1 MIFKSFT
8 RASLLAAL
16 LGAVAAAP
24 ASAQFYDPCN
34 VCQPVQPVAQTCYQ
48 TVPVTQYVPEKRTVM
63 KPVTEYKEVQ
73 QKVTVYRPVTEQRTA
88 EVPQVSYQN
97 VTECRQVTRDMG
109 GWQTQYQPV
118 AKMAPCQYDSRP
130 NFAGWFNRTA
140 YSFRSA
146 FTPNYRTVRSYQP
159 NVVTTNVPV
168 TRQVAVRSTRKV
180 TYNVTRMVP
189 EERTQTVRVPTTRM
203 VAVEETVNVPR
214 TVYRTVPTGTAI
226 TYGYGGYGYAPQTV
240 LAPTEDP
247 ISGSRS
253 ADSSANKF
261 ERSKEEEKP
270 NPIKKSSSSTSEPKT
285 FDPFPPDAQVE
296 RESNVQVT
304 QAGGWRP
311 TGSVVA
317 AKPAGPK
324 LIAPSVASNK

>member
-1 MIFKSFT
+1 MMTFKSFT

-16 LGAVAAAP
+16 FGAVTTAP

-34 VCQPVQPVAQTCYQ
+34 VCQPVAQTCYQ

-63 KPVTEYKEVQ
+63 KPVTEYKTVE
-73 QKVTVYRPVTEQRTA
+73 QKVTVYKPVTEQRTA

-97 VTECRQVTRDMG
+97 VTECRQVTRDLG
-109 GWQTQYQPV
+109 GWQTQYQPI
-118 AKMAPCQYDSRP
+118 AKMSPCQYDNRP
-130 NFAGWFNRTA
+130 NFAGWLNRTA
-140 YSFRSA
+140 YSFRSS
-146 FTPNYRTVRSYQP
+146 FTPNYRTVRNYQP
-159 NVVTTNVPV
+159 NIVTQNVPV

-203 VAVEETVNVPR
+203 VRVEETVNVPR

-240 LAPTEDP
+240 FGPSPDP
-247 ISGSRS
+247 ISGTRS

-261 ERSKEEEKP
+261 ERSKDEKEDKS

-285 FDPFPPDAQVE
+285 FDPFQPDAQVE
-296 RESNVQVT
+296 RKTDTQVT
-304 QAGGWRP
+304 ATGGWRP
-311 TGSVVA
+311 TGTVVA
-317 AKPAGPK
+317 AKPTGPK